1 MQAREVLQLF
11 SHYNPYVGYCQGMN
25 TIIAFLLSRGF
36 SCQESFFIFKR
47 VTEELL
53 PCDYYTNM
61 DNVMAYTRIFYE
73 MLHLTHP

>member
-36 SCQESFFIFKR
+36 SCQESFFYFQAR
-47 VTEELL
+47 HRGTPALRLL
-53 PCDYYTNM
+53 
-61 DNVMAYTRIFYE
+61 
-73 MLHLTHP
+73 LQHG